1 MNLRQK
7 VGIILIAFSVLLYFA
22 GYFLLVIHAPNP
34 FTNPITSAPQFFNNM
49 LWAFFLL
56 LIGVIIMTVGAE
68 LLTGGND

>member
-1 MNLRQK
+1 MNLKGK
-7 VGIILIAFSVLLYFA
+7 VGIILIAFSVALYFS
-22 GYFLLVIHAPNP
+22 GYFLLVMHAPNP

>member
-22 GYFLLVIHAPNP
+22 GYFLLVMHAPNP
-34 FTNPITSAPQFFNNM
+34 FTNTSNFPNNM
-49 LWAFFLL
+49 LLAFFLL
-56 LIGVIIMTVGAE
+56 IIGVIIMGIGAE

>member
-22 GYFLLVIHAPNP
+22 GYFLLVMHAPNP
-34 FTNPITSAPQFFNNM
+34 FTNPIISTPQFFNNM

-56 LIGVIIMTVGAE
+56 LVGVIIMYVGAE

>member
-7 VGIILIAFSVLLYFA
+7 IGIILIVFSVLLYFV
-22 GYFLLVIHAPNP
+22 GYLLLVKHAPNP

-56 LIGVIIMTVGAE
+56 LIGVIIMGIGAE
-68 LLTGGND
+68 LLRGGDD

>member
-7 VGIILIAFSVLLYFA
+7 VGIILVAFSVLLYFA
-22 GYFLLVIHAPNP
+22 GYFLLVMHAPNP
-34 FTNPITSAPQFFNNM
+34 ITNTLNFLNNM